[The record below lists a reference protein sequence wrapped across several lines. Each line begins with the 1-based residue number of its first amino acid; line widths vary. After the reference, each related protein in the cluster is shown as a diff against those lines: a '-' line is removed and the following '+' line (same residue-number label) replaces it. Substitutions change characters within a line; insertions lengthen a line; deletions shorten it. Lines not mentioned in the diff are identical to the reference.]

1 MRPKRTHSGRG
12 VTRRPIN
19 PLSSLVCEYVVK
31 TDFNKRAPWSCLL
44 LATSLLS
51 ACAAPPPKD
60 FGGKWKPVNH
70 FQDTTSEIPLNQAY
84 TYYASPMDET
94 LRTML
99 RRWTKDSGLQFSYQL
114 QSDYTLYKAVTQIHT
129 TDVYAATQQLSSI
142 YAAQGVSVTTDGR
155 QVLVGVASAS
165 SNGAT
170 NSATPSAAPANAPS
184 SAPQEA
190 PKAAPQDTAPAQAK

>member
-1 MRPKRTHSGRG
+1 M
-12 VTRRPIN
+12 
-19 PLSSLVCEYVVK
+19 K
-31 TDFNKRAPWSCLL
+31 TDFNKRALWSCLL

-60 FGGKWKPVNH
+60 FGGKWKPVNR

-114 QSDYTLYKAVTQIHT
+114 QSDYTLYKAVAQIHT
-129 TDVYAATQQLSSI
+129 SDVYAATQQLSSI

-155 QVLVGVASAS
+155 EILVAVASAS
-165 SNGAT
+165 TGGAGST
-170 NSATPSAAPANAPS
+170 TTPAATPSNASHDAPA
-184 SAPQEA
+184 
-190 PKAAPQDTAPAQAK
+190 AAPQGTAPAQAK